1 MSGLHLFNFDIIV
14 KLCLKTPCTQLL
26 GITTSNAQFQPNKRS
41 EERRFCVTWPQYEAN
56 CLAGTGIGHGTR
68 SFCQRSGT
76 RNIRSNYG
84 HISFKKKKTIPSKC
98 SRKYQVYI
106 VKLLSDIYFRGLF
119 LILQA
124 NESQIPSSISTE
136 QHNYT
141 VLLQTT
147 TGHPFALLNIKLSLT

>member
-26 GITTSNAQFQPNKRS
+26 RITTSNAQFQPNKRS

-84 HISFKKKKTIPSKC
+84 HISFKKKKQS
-98 SRKYQVYI
+98 
-106 VKLLSDIYFRGLF
+106 
-119 LILQA
+119 QA
-124 NESQIPSSISTE
+124 SAHVNIKFI
-136 QHNYT
+136 
-141 VLLQTT
+141 
-147 TGHPFALLNIKLSLT
+147 LLNCWVTFISGVCFLFCKLMKARFPPVFQQNSTITQFCYKPLRATPLLC